1 MSSRALKMMQLV
13 VDRRSNGTLG
23 TGTQNKKSLVSPMN
37 YCNDL
42 QFCRSLPV
50 KEKIE
55 GAPIT
60 GCLREDDKEAVTSK
74 GVVDGIS
81 KIPPRNIAQIMQ
93 DSVTQETPSFL
104 IPWESSSAFLQD
116 NCFIT
121 SEISPNKT
129 LEMIDSGHDRLRGK
143 LTSKLQRTDCTNLN
157 TMDNL
162 SCPGNSRDTIR
173 NRAFIEDDLCL
184 SESEEDPF
192 ASSDDSNDSDY
203 RPELKKKVG
212 MYNQDSGSSDSDI
225 QNMEIKK
232 NTRKRLRNPS
242 KWRRNEIKRLRNL
255 GQKYKDWKGNVHPK
269 RQLKSACTS
278 CRQKCNDKF
287 SEEERKQI
295 FENYW
300 QLGDVN
306 RQQDFITK
314 QVDMTEKARTRLR
327 KQNGD
332 SSDEEV
338 EAEAKRER
346 KKVYDEG
353 TAEARSE
360 MEEHYQLHMINKD
373 TGRQLKNI
381 DKEKA
386 KLNSDFC
393 AAVFD
398 LEQVLP
404 TPKSNVGITFYKL
417 KLSTYNF
424 TIFNLASSEGYC
436 YMWYESIAKRGSS
449 EIGSCLLRFIEH
461 KVQQGTKQFSFY
473 SDNCAGQNRNR
484 FIFSMYNFLAQKY
497 NIVIRHTFLEKG
509 HTQTEGDSMHSVVER
524 AARHVPISIPDQWYT
539 LVRTAKRI
547 KLFKVTEM
555 EKEDIF
561 DLKALTN
568 DTTLNWDR
576 DENNETIIITNIKVL
591 EANYEIPN
599 KIHFK
604 YSYNEQ
610 FRTVDLSTR
619 GRRKINVDINQ
630 IQLRQ
635 CYMGALPIT
644 KKKYNHLQYLCSKEA
659 IPVRHHHFYKN
670 LPYSDTSKDD
680 SD

>member
-1 MSSRALKMMQLV
+1 
-13 VDRRSNGTLG
+13 
-23 TGTQNKKSLVSPMN
+23 
-37 YCNDL
+37 
-42 QFCRSLPV
+42 
-50 KEKIE
+50 
-55 GAPIT
+55 
-60 GCLREDDKEAVTSK
+60 
-74 GVVDGIS
+74 
-81 KIPPRNIAQIMQ
+81 MQ

-104 IPWESSSAFLQD
+104 IPWE
-116 NCFIT
+116 
-121 SEISPNKT
+121 
-129 LEMIDSGHDRLRGK
+129 
-143 LTSKLQRTDCTNLN
+143 
-157 TMDNL
+157 
-162 SCPGNSRDTIR
+162 
-173 NRAFIEDDLCL
+173 
-184 SESEEDPF
+184 
-192 ASSDDSNDSDY
+192 SNDSDY

-306 RQQDFITK
+306 RQRDFITK

-346 KKVYDEG
+346 KKVFSFKYTFYNRGKRTAVCKTFFLNTLGISAQVVKTVFQKMGSTGIVGEDRRGRVCKNSKLSDSVKQSVRDHINLFETVESHYCRKNTSKRFLPPTLNVSKMYNMYLEYCEQSNIKPAPECTYRVIFNTEFNFSFFIPKKDLCDICHRYDEG

-547 KLFKVTEM
+547 KPFKVTEM

-576 DENNETIIITNIKVL
+576 DENNEKIIITNIKVL

-670 LPYSDTSKDD
+670 LLYSDTSKDD

>member
-393 AAVFD
+393 AAVFY